1 MKEPFRLELRQPRE
15 STVSLGYCA
24 TEGAKRPLGEDKTM
38 LAIVRRWFASV
49 GAPTKNCRYCGKP
62 SLPNYMMCE
71 DCNADNKAA

>member
-1 MKEPFRLELRQPRE
+1 
-15 STVSLGYCA
+15 
-24 TEGAKRPLGEDKTM
+24 M

-62 SLPNYMMCE
+62 SLPNYVMCE